1 MFDSLEELS
10 AKLAAA
16 GYFIDPVMTQVV
28 LLAAKLQKPLLL
40 EGPAGSGKSTFL
52 ENIIAQDMTRR
63 FGARRMPMIIFDGK
77 GERQFLD
84 RLLPH
89 IEAAGRLQDLRVID
103 PTHPSE
109 SARYNPFYALDDAYQ
124 EHVNFIFRSFGLRED
139 FFKGHQ
145 EAYLSDLVR
154 ILQYT
159 GKLFNVY
166 DVLVMALDEKVLE
179 EQIGIAK
186 ARLASAPSISM
197 QKRLNFEMSVKML
210 QRSLADR
217 ERVEKIANENGIE
230 TIQGN
235 AFDAIARP
243 ESFSLLYLNPPYDSE
258 IGSIANRRMEAVFL
272 EHTYR
277 WIAME
282 GVLILVIPFERLHD
296 CAGILSSHFAALNVF
311 RMTDPDSV
319 QYRQI
324 AVLGLRR
331 DVRGAAVENN
341 KRQLLS
347 VGLYGSFLGLP
358 ELQPGACLPYS
369 IPPSGEAELSYRG
382 LPYDLLED
390 LLPQSGAWKQAAPL
404 LMPHEDVATGRPI
417 TPLHGGHVGLLC
429 TAGLL
434 NGVFGQGEDRHIARW
449 RSVKH
454 VTTFVEQDGDTEIIH
469 HRERWANE
477 LYLVYADGRT
487 LKLTETPAKKEGETD
502 GECTP
507 AARAA

>member
-1 MFDSLEELS
+1 MARNRARLRLGYYPLPEREAIILRSLLS
-10 AKLAAA
+10 FKEFA
-16 GYFIDPVMTQVV
+16 
-28 LLAAKLQKPLLL
+28 
-40 EGPAGSGKSTFL
+40 S
-52 ENIIAQDMTRR
+52 
-63 FGARRMPMIIFDGK
+63 
-77 GERQFLD
+77 
-84 RLLPH
+84 
-89 IEAAGRLQDLRVID
+89 VID
-103 PTHPSE
+103 PCVGQGTALRLVTSDAQVRRYGVE
-109 SARYNPFYALDDAYQ
+109 LDAERAR
-124 EHVNFIFRSFGLRED
+124 
-139 FFKGHQ
+139 
-145 EAYLSDLVR
+145 
-154 ILQYT
+154 
-159 GKLFNVY
+159 
-166 DVLVMALDEKVLE
+166 
-179 EQIGIAK
+179 IAG
-186 ARLASAPSISM
+186 A
-197 QKRLNFEMSVKML
+197 
-210 QRSLADR
+210 
-217 ERVEKIANENGIE
+217 NGIE

-277 WIAME
+277 WLAMD

-296 CAGILSSHFAALNVF
+296 CSGILSSHFASLTVV
-311 RMTDPDSV
+311 RMTDEDSV

-324 AVLGLRR
+324 AVLGQRR
-331 DVRGAAVENN
+331 DVRGAAVEYN
-341 KRQLLS
+341 KRQLQS
-347 VGLYGSFLGLP
+347 VGLYGSFQALS
-358 ELQPGACLPYS
+358 ELQPGACPPYS
-369 IPPSGEAELSYRG
+369 VPPSAEAELSYRG

-390 LLPQSGAWKQAAPL
+390 LLPHSGAWKQAAPL

-434 NGVFGQGEDRHIARW
+434 NGVFGQGDDRHIARW

-454 VTTFVEQDGDTEIIH
+454 VTTFVEQDGDAEIIH

>member
-1 MFDSLEELS
+1 MRNVARLKMGYYPLPEAEGVKLRSLLS
-10 AKLAAA
+10 
-16 GYFIDPVMTQVV
+16 FT
-28 LLAAKLQKPLLL
+28 
-40 EGPAGSGKSTFL
+40 GPAS
-52 ENIIAQDMTRR
+52 
-63 FGARRMPMIIFDGK
+63 
-77 GERQFLD
+77 
-84 RLLPH
+84 
-89 IEAAGRLQDLRVID
+89 VID
-103 PTHPSE
+103 PCVGKGTALHLVTNNADVRRHGVE
-109 SARYNPFYALDDAYQ
+109 LDAERAR
-124 EHVNFIFRSFGLRED
+124 I
-139 FFKGHQ
+139 
-145 EAYLSDLVR
+145 
-154 ILQYT
+154 
-159 GKLFNVY
+159 
-166 DVLVMALDEKVLE
+166 
-179 EQIGIAK
+179 
-186 ARLASAPSISM
+186 ASA
-197 QKRLNFEMSVKML
+197 
-210 QRSLADR
+210 
-217 ERVEKIANENGIE
+217 NGIE

-243 ESFSLLYLNPPYDSE
+243 ECFSLLYLNPPYDSE

-277 WIAME
+277 WLAME
-282 GVLILVIPFERLHD
+282 GVLVLVIPFERLHD
-296 CAGILSSHFAALNVF
+296 CSGLLSSHFARLSVF

-347 VGLYGSFLGLP
+347 DGLYGSFQGLP
-358 ELQPGACLPYS
+358 ELQPDTCPPYS
-369 IPPSGEAELSYRG
+369 VPASAEAELTYRG

-390 LLPQSGAWKQAAPL
+390 VLPHSAAWKQAAPL
-404 LMPHEDVATGRPI
+404 LMPHQDVATGRPI

-434 NGVFGQGEDRHIARW
+434 NGVFGQGDDRHIARW

-477 LYLVYADGRT
+477 LYLVYGDGRT

-507 AARAA
+507 AAWAA

>member
-1 MFDSLEELS
+1 MRNVARLKMGYYPLPEAEGVKLRSLLS
-10 AKLAAA
+10 FA
-16 GYFIDPVMTQVV
+16 
-28 LLAAKLQKPLLL
+28 
-40 EGPAGSGKSTFL
+40 GPAS
-52 ENIIAQDMTRR
+52 
-63 FGARRMPMIIFDGK
+63 
-77 GERQFLD
+77 
-84 RLLPH
+84 
-89 IEAAGRLQDLRVID
+89 VID
-103 PTHPSE
+103 PCVGQGTALHLVTGDAE
-109 SARYNPFYALDDAYQ
+109 VRRYGVELDAERAR
-124 EHVNFIFRSFGLRED
+124 I
-139 FFKGHQ
+139 
-145 EAYLSDLVR
+145 
-154 ILQYT
+154 
-159 GKLFNVY
+159 
-166 DVLVMALDEKVLE
+166 
-179 EQIGIAK
+179 
-186 ARLASAPSISM
+186 ASA
-197 QKRLNFEMSVKML
+197 
-210 QRSLADR
+210 
-217 ERVEKIANENGIE
+217 NGIE

-277 WIAME
+277 WLATE

-296 CAGILSSHFAALNVF
+296 CAGILSSHFASLAVF

-358 ELQPGACLPYS
+358 ELQPGVYPPYS
-369 IPPSGEAELSYRG
+369 VPLSGEAELSYRG

-434 NGVFGQGEDRHIARW
+434 NGVFGQGDDRHIARW

-487 LKLTETPAKKEGETD
+487 LKLTETPAKKEDEAD

-507 AARAA
+507 AVRAA

>member
-1 MFDSLEELS
+1 MRNVARLKMGYYPLPESEGVKLRSLLS
-10 AKLAAA
+10 
-16 GYFIDPVMTQVV
+16 YTQS
-28 LLAAKLQKPLLL
+28 A
-40 EGPAGSGKSTFL
+40 S
-52 ENIIAQDMTRR
+52 
-63 FGARRMPMIIFDGK
+63 
-77 GERQFLD
+77 
-84 RLLPH
+84 
-89 IEAAGRLQDLRVID
+89 VID
-103 PTHPSE
+103 PCVGQGTALHLVTSDAPVRRYGIE
-109 SARYNPFYALDDAYQ
+109 LDAERAR
-124 EHVNFIFRSFGLRED
+124 
-139 FFKGHQ
+139 
-145 EAYLSDLVR
+145 
-154 ILQYT
+154 
-159 GKLFNVY
+159 
-166 DVLVMALDEKVLE
+166 
-179 EQIGIAK
+179 
-186 ARLASAPSISM
+186 
-197 QKRLNFEMSVKML
+197 
-210 QRSLADR
+210 
-217 ERVEKIANENGIE
+217 IANANGIE

-272 EHTYR
+272 EHTNR
-277 WIAME
+277 WLTME

-296 CAGILSSHFAALNVF
+296 CSGILSSHFAALNVF

-341 KRQLLS
+341 KRQFLS
-347 VGLYGSFLGLP
+347 IGLYGSFLGLP
-358 ELQPGACLPYS
+358 ELQPGACPPYS
-369 IPPSGEAELSYRG
+369 VPASGEAEMSYRG
-382 LPYDLLED
+382 HPYDLLED

-404 LMPHEDVATGRPI
+404 LMPHEDVATGQPI

-434 NGVFGQGEDRHIARW
+434 NGVFGQGDDRHIARW

-454 VTTFVEQDGDTEIIH
+454 VTTFVERDGDTEIIH

-487 LKLTETPAKKEGETD
+487 LKLTETPVKKEGETD